1 MGSENESQ
9 KLLLRLISHELLKP
23 SSRLREQVKE
33 ISQEADPW
41 TMREK
46 MGEVLESTFRLD
58 RLIQDVVDASA
69 METGSIELNEES
81 VNLPSLISERLSK
94 RFRRK
99 QNFRFLPEMPAKE
112 ISITG
117 DPQRLSILIDDLL
130 DAAVNLT
137 PEGGIILI
145 RLVLKNG
152 SMELTTTNRNARLP
166 VAQTSSFIDWLSAHF
181 PETKTIE
188 GSSISLYR
196 SNLIANLMN
205 GNLFLTS
212 SEDEGVTFTVTIPGA
227 GENISDDK

>member
-1 MGSENESQ
+1 MGSQNESQ

-23 SSRLREQVKE
+23 STRLREQIEE
-33 ISQEADPW
+33 IGREADPW

-46 MGEVLESTFRLD
+46 VGEVLESTFRLD
-58 RLIQDVVDASA
+58 RLIRDVVDASD

-81 VNLPSLISERLSK
+81 VNLSSLISGRLSK

-99 QNFRFLPEMPAKE
+99 RNFRFLPEMPTKE
-112 ISITG
+112 ISLTG
-117 DPQRLSILIDDLL
+117 DPQRLSILVDDLL

-145 RLVLKNG
+145 RLALNNG
-152 SMELTTTNRNARLP
+152 NMELAMTNRGARLP
-166 VAQTSSFIDWLSAHF
+166 AAQTSSFIDWLSTHF
-181 PETKTIE
+181 SETKAIE

-205 GNLFLTS
+205 GNLSLTS

-227 GENISDDK
+227 KEKISDDK